1 MIERIGKYGILERV
15 GVGGQGTVYRA
26 QDPDL
31 NRIVALKVMNQ
42 AVSIDD
48 EYIDALR
55 NEAQIAARLAHPNI
69 ATVYDFL
76 IENDQ
81 ACIVMEYVPSSLNLL
96 LLEQKNIPIE
106 RVIEITEEMGAA
118 FSYAHEQNLIHRDIK
133 PQNILLT
140 DEGAVKVT
148 DFGIA
153 RAISASVLYSLNLG
167 FSISY
172 LDLIFTLPINIK

>member
-42 AVSIDD
+42 AVSIDG

-81 ACIVMEYVPSSLNLL
+81 ACIVMEYVPGSLNLL

-106 RVIEITEEMGAA
+106 RVIEITIRQQQGYVT
-118 FSYAHEQNLIHRDIK
+118 FINSYAPH
-133 PQNILLT
+133 
-140 DEGAVKVT
+140 AKVPELEKSKFWKHIT
-148 DFGIA
+148 G
-153 RAISASVLYSLNLG
+153 
-167 FSISY
+167 
-172 LDLIFTLPINIK
+172 

>member
-42 AVSIDD
+42 AVSIDG

-76 IENDQ
+76 IEETDLSP
-81 ACIVMEYVPSSLNLL
+81 AGVP
-96 LLEQKNIPIE
+96 
-106 RVIEITEEMGAA
+106 
-118 FSYAHEQNLIHRDIK
+118 
-133 PQNILLT
+133 
-140 DEGAVKVT
+140 
-148 DFGIA
+148 
-153 RAISASVLYSLNLG
+153 
-167 FSISY
+167 
-172 LDLIFTLPINIK
+172 